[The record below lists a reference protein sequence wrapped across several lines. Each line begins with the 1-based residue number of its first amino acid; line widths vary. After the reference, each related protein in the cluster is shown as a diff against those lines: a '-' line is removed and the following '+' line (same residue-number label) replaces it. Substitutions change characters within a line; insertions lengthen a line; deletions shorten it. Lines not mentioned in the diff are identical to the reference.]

1 MSYICECKATY
12 SPKSSVCK
20 IDIILFTFKYESNG
34 STGIPQFGAEY
45 FDSYFK
51 RIEKLFK

>member
-34 STGIPQFGAEY
+34 STGIPQFEAEY